1 MKIKLP
7 SWLSLYSQVIV
18 ATEYVLYLHAYIS
31 QVSST
36 IEPIRKRHCVEGY
49 FSTGKSHHPCL
60 LSYLPF
66 IYGGLSQALHVT
78 CSENGTIIND
88 CRPTLTKCL
97 TGGVWEKSNMIYN
110 LYEWIYRFFFG
121 KGFYLLQG
129 CHIDQHFIILS
140 RCWIQCEIKDRNR
153 KSTSSKKNP

>member
-1 MKIKLP
+1 MANNENKIKLP

-49 FSTGKSHHPCL
+49 FSTRMSHHPCL

-66 IYGGLSQALHVT
+66 IYGGLSQALLLT

-97 TGGVWEKSNMIYN
+97 TGGVYDINFNVFTDS
-110 LYEWIYRFFFG
+110 L
-121 KGFYLLQG
+121 
-129 CHIDQHFIILS
+129 C
-140 RCWIQCEIKDRNR
+140 
-153 KSTSSKKNP
+153 T

>member
-1 MKIKLP
+1 MQLLPINTSKRCFKSEWDIKVKKWQIMKIKLP
-7 SWLSLYSQVIV
+7 SWLGLYSQVIV

-97 TGGVWEKSNMIYN
+97 TGGV
-110 LYEWIYRFFFG
+110 
-121 KGFYLLQG
+121 
-129 CHIDQHFIILS
+129 
-140 RCWIQCEIKDRNR
+140 
-153 KSTSSKKNP
+153 